1 MLGIFII
8 LLVWMDGRNLSSL
21 MMKEEIKEKRPV
33 SSKWL
38 LFTVLGIVFI
48 ILAIKQYKP
57 GTWGYYF
64 AHIYFL
70 IGGILI
76 ITFSGAFILE
86 QAKKEPFYFRYAL
99 KINQLDS
106 KYQSNILI
114 ILMLFVIHFFAL
126 SYIGTQIVEILPLD
140 KTNSNYPYDIIWMAR
155 QNDEKYSEK
164 IAEKYNGT
172 VKHIPMIR
180 ATMFYS
186 QEEIGISESTY
197 KELTG
202 KGKEDS
208 TWILIVY
215 INHITWTY
223 IIFCVVYH
231 RTKKLQKILHRK
243 LLQKH

>member
-1 MLGIFII
+1 MDPVVYKNTILLCLGVMLGIFII

-76 ITFSGAFILE
+76 ITFIFVVHLFLNR
-86 QAKKEPFYFRYAL
+86 QKKEPFYFRYAL

-114 ILMLFVIHFFAL
+114 ILMLFVIHFLLFL
-126 SYIGTQIVEILPLD
+126 
-140 KTNSNYPYDIIWMAR
+140 
-155 QNDEKYSEK
+155 
-164 IAEKYNGT
+164 
-172 VKHIPMIR
+172 
-180 ATMFYS
+180 
-186 QEEIGISESTY
+186 ISVH
-197 KELTG
+197 K
-202 KGKEDS
+202 
-208 TWILIVY
+208 
-215 INHITWTY
+215 
-223 IIFCVVYH
+223 
-231 RTKKLQKILHRK
+231 
-243 LLQKH
+243 